1 MYNFLGKD
9 LGEKPKKFNDQLL
22 IKLIICQLNKNRYFP
37 IGKLQLTFVLFKQCQ
52 LYMTLFYF
60 N

>member
-1 MYNFLGKD
+1 MNNFLGKD

-22 IKLIICQLNKNRYFP
+22 IKLIICYWINTDIFQSED
-37 IGKLQLTFVLFKQCQ
+37 
-52 LYMTLFYF
+52 F